1 MTPNENLHY
10 AIGEL
15 AYAMA
20 CSDGI
25 LQKEEREKFQKIVAA
40 EIRLHDADFD
50 VSDVIF
56 KILEK
61 DKADP
66 QMAYDSAMRQI
77 KLNSHYLSPQL
88 KQTFIKVI
96 EKVAMAFPPSTLEE
110 IEFVNK
116 FKEDIEPIK
125 GDPIYY
131 EKKK

>member
-1 MTPNENLHY
+1 MTPLENLHY

-20 CSDGI
+20 CSDGK

-40 EIRLHDADFD
+40 EIRMHDPDFD

-66 QMAYDSAMRQI
+66 QMTYDSAMRQI

-96 EKVAMAFPPSTLEE
+96 EKIAMAFPPATLEE

-131 EKKK
+131 GKKK

>member
-1 MTPNENLHY
+1 MTPLENLHY

-20 CSDGI
+20 CSDGK

-40 EIRLHDADFD
+40 EIRMHDPDFD

-96 EKVAMAFPPSTLEE
+96 EKIAMAFPPATLEE

-131 EKKK
+131 GKKK